1 MADAAAAGDD
11 GTDCPRYLVYF
22 RHYVKMGKRIGDFE
36 GASEKFL
43 IARAEGAGV
52 IVNKIF
58 DHGIN
63 VSYGLLCFFG
73 RELTIGSIVREVLKN
88 FFDVFL
94 AFQDARP
101 KVFIRRNDNKILG
114 VSQVSEEFVLERR
127 QVRLS
132 STSLKV
138 CPSLLEK
145 VGDSGTKF
153 DGDGSRVRL
162 PVGTDEKLFWVVDIR
177 SASEHHLSVD
187 VAAKAVCNFC
197 KVLRSSRI
205 DWLWAEV
212 QTKPEQ
218 RLKMRGR
225 VQACTE
231 IVAGEVAGAR
241 EE

>member
-1 MADAAAAGDD
+1 MADTSAAGDN

-22 RHYVKMGKRIGDFE
+22 RHYVEMGERIGDFE

-58 DHGIN
+58 DHGSS
-63 VSYGLLCFFG
+63 VCYGLFCFFG
-73 RELTIGSIVREVLKN
+73 RELTIGGIVREVLQN
-88 FFDVFL
+88 FFDVLL

-101 KVFIRRNDNKILG
+101 KVFIRRNDDKILG

-138 CPSLLEK
+138 CSGLLEE

-162 PVGTDEKLFWVVDIR
+162 PVGTDEKLFWVIDIR
-177 SASEHHLSVD
+177 SAGEHHLGVD
-187 VAAKAVCNFC
+187 VAAKAVGNFR